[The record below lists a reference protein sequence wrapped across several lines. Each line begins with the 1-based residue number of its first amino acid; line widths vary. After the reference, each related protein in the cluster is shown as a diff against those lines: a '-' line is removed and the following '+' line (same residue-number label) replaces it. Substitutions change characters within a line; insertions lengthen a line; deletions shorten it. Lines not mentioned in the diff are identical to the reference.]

1 MVNFWSSN
9 VSNLIAVP
17 SPAGVDTPA
26 HRQIPGAAAGGIG
39 AEPAGDLATVL
50 AERNALVR
58 TNRTLLQTIDTK
70 RGEIKTLQADLA
82 AENAKPT
89 PDAEKVKT
97 LKAAIETA
105 EEAIKTTETSITTN
119 IETLKEKAATL
130 IAGGMH
136 PSTVTARGVFQHLD
150 GKTVTVPGGRP
161 ADFGDTNPK
170 TFLQWHSAVQAE
182 WLISQK
188 VAAGSVKEIDLGA
201 AKVNVMLSNDGKTV
215 IPVDQLTISDIARLS
230 QADQSSLT
238 DASIWKDLA
247 ARLNLTKVT
256 PTTDTPPT
264 YNTAAMTALRTEITN
279 AKTTL
284 GDDNAKVFMDQ
295 LDLLARRAGASTIA
309 AVDLLDSEAGAIG
322 ERFKR
327 ALAFASVP
335 EPDKVTV
342 DEFLFGEVRRSLLGP
357 KINEF
362 DIRRSFPVNTP
373 GYANSTDMNAT
384 IDQGLSEFMR
394 AERAIRASAMAR
406 DALAPVAG
414 GLRDPRMDVAN
425 LIFRLQSLYE
435 TQQEGVADAG
445 TEEIKQLHQLL
456 NDYARM
462 QRMVNETIKIFDPS
476 NTDQQIEFLDA
487 NQGTSPP
494 WDLTTLPSGYSYLP
508 LQFVSIVRIPFE
520 YHRHSTTDSAKF
532 SPQAWYRTDNPSS
545 LASRLSP
552 EDLAAFAMFGNG
564 RTSNADTKHPIE
576 ELYGIERARQ
586 TFVHPDGVLVE
597 YKKTTW
603 DGYATQLSDT
613 VTQLNQ
619 QNQIK
624 QNEIENATKQ
634 RNRHF
639 DLGNNALSKMNEML
653 QAIGRM

>member
-9 VSNLIAVP
+9 VSNIIAVP
-17 SPAGVDTPA
+17 SPNGVETPA
-26 HRQIPGAAAGGIG
+26 HRQIPGAAAGGLG
-39 AEPAGDLATVL
+39 AEPTGDLATVL
-50 AERNALVR
+50 AERNTLVR
-58 TNRTLLQTIDTK
+58 TNRTLLQTIDT
-70 RGEIKTLQADLA
+70 RRAEIKTLQADLA

-105 EEAIKTTETSITTN
+105 EEAIETAKTSIATN

-150 GKTVTVPGGRP
+150 GKDVTVPGGRP
-161 ADFGDTNPK
+161 ADFGDANPK

-182 WLISQK
+182 WLLSQN
-188 VAAGSVKEIDLGA
+188 VAPGAVKQIDLGA

-238 DASIWKDLA
+238 DATIWKDLA
-247 ARLNLTKVT
+247 ARLNLTKVA
-256 PTTDTPPT
+256 PSGGPPPT
-264 YNTAAMTALRTEITN
+264 YNTDVMSALRSEITK
-279 AKTTL
+279 AETTL
-284 GDDNAKVFMDQ
+284 GAGNAKVFMDQ
-295 LDLLARRAGASTIA
+295 LDLLARRAGASKIA
-309 AVDLLDSEAGAIG
+309 AGDLLDSEAGAIG
-322 ERFKR
+322 ERFRR

-335 EPDKVTV
+335 EPAKMTI
-342 DEFLFGEVRRSLLGP
+342 SQYLLGLRVNS
-357 KINEF
+357 KTEF
-362 DIRRSFPVNTP
+362 ALYVENDIGTFGRAS
-373 GYANSTDMNAT
+373 STDGNAT
-384 IDQGLSEFMR
+384 IKQGLAEFMR
-394 AERAIRASAMAR
+394 AERAIRASTMAR
-406 DALAPVAG
+406 DAMAPLSG
-414 GLRDPRMDVAN
+414 GVRDPRMDVAN

-435 TQQEGVADAG
+435 TQAEGVADSG
-445 TEEIKQLHQLL
+445 TEEIKQLHRLL

-462 QRMVNETIKIFDPS
+462 QRMVTETVKLFDPS
-476 NTDQQIEFLDA
+476 NTDQTLGLIGADYDNSVFTDP
-487 NQGTSPP
+487 SPP
-494 WDLTTLPSGYSYLP
+494 NEEVFLTNYSFSVKFDGKVHYP
-508 LQFVSIVRIPFE
+508 HAFE
-520 YHRHSTTDSAKF
+520 GARVAPPYWF
-532 SPQAWYRTDNPSS
+532 RTDTGSS
-545 LASRLSP
+545 LASRLSD
-552 EDLAAFAMFGNG
+552 EDLAAVSMF
-564 RTSNADTKHPIE
+564 SLDTEWFGESVAHPIE
-576 ELYGIERARQ
+576 ALYRIERPRQ
-586 TFVHPDGVLVE
+586 GFISEGEYLGWLE
-597 YKKTTW
+597 QYKKTSW
-603 DGYATQLSDT
+603 DGYSTQLSDT